1 MNIEIEHKY
10 LLRNDSYRNMAKKSY
25 HIIQGYLSREKQR
38 TIRIRI
44 KDRTAFLTIKT
55 CTTGDTREEFE
66 YPIPLADAQSL
77 LRACIPPTIEKIRH
91 IVPFGG
97 FVWEIDEFKG
107 ALEGVTL
114 AEIEL
119 PSSDTDYPLP
129 PFIGK
134 NVTGDPRYYNSNIHL
149 LAGGKSPEL

>member
-25 HIIQGYLSREKQR
+25 HIVQGYLSREKQR

-55 CTTGDTREEFE
+55 CATG
-66 YPIPLADAQSL
+66 
-77 LRACIPPTIEKIRH
+77 H